1 MFWIYVICAVVIA
14 YFLGSLPTGYL
25 AGRARGIDIRKE
37 GSGNIGATNALR
49 VLGPALGILVLLI
62 DLAKGM
68 AACYAAIWI
77 PLLWGGSGSEL
88 GAHRELILMLVG
100 GLGAVLGHS
109 FTCWLGFKG
118 GKGVATTG
126 GVFLAVALKPALIC
140 LAIFVILVALTRY
153 VSLASITAAICLP
166 GLVYYFHRDIF
177 LTALTL
183 LVALLVIYRHRSNI
197 QRLLKG
203 TELKIGDHKKSK

>member
-1 MFWIYVICAVVIA
+1 MFWIYAICAVVIA

-25 AGRARGIDIRKE
+25 VGRARGIDIRKE

-62 DLAKGM
+62 DLAKGV
-68 AACYAAIWI
+68 AACYVAIWI
-77 PLLWGGSGSEL
+77 PRLLGGSGSEP
-88 GAHRELILMLVG
+88 GVDRMLILMLVG

-118 GKGVATTG
+118 GKGVATAT
-126 GVFLAVALKPALIC
+126 GVFLAVALKPTLVCAV
-140 LAIFVILVALTRY
+140 IFILLVALTRY
-153 VSLASITAAICLP
+153 VSLASITAATCLP

-183 LVALLVIYRHRSNI
+183 LAALLVIYRHRSNI

-203 TELKIGDHKKSK
+203 TELKIGGHKKSK

>member
-68 AACYAAIWI
+68 AACY
-77 PLLWGGSGSEL
+77 
-88 GAHRELILMLVG
+88 V
-100 GLGAVLGHS
+100 
-109 FTCWLGFKG
+109 
-118 GKGVATTG
+118 
-126 GVFLAVALKPALIC
+126 
-140 LAIFVILVALTRY
+140 
-153 VSLASITAAICLP
+153 
-166 GLVYYFHRDIF
+166 
-177 LTALTL
+177 
-183 LVALLVIYRHRSNI
+183 
-197 QRLLKG
+197 
-203 TELKIGDHKKSK
+203 

>member
-1 MFWIYVICAVVIA
+1 MFAIYIICAILAA
-14 YFLGSLPTGYL
+14 YLLGSLPTGYL
-25 AGRARGIDIRKE
+25 AGRARGINIRKE

-49 VLGPALGILVLLI
+49 VLGPSLGILVLVI

-77 PLLWGGSGSEL
+77 AHLLGAGPEL
-88 GAHRELILMLVG
+88 GPQRQMLLMLVG

-118 GKGVATTG
+118 GKGVATTA
-126 GVFLAVALKPALIC
+126 GVFLAVALKPALVC
-140 LAIFVILVALTRY
+140 LVIFIILVALSRY
-153 VSLASITAAICLP
+153 VSLASITAAVCLP
-166 GLVYYFHRDIF
+166 GLVYFFHRDIF

-183 LVALLVIYRHRSNI
+183 LVALLVIYRHRGNI
-197 QRLLKG
+197 GRLLNG
-203 TELKIGDHKKSK
+203 TELKIGDHNKSK

>member
-1 MFWIYVICAVVIA
+1 MFSVYVICAVVIA

-49 VLGPALGILVLLI
+49 VLGPTLGILVLLI
-62 DLAKGM
+62 DLAKGV
-68 AACYAAIWI
+68 AACYVAIWI
-77 PLLWGGSGSEL
+77 PRLWGGSGSEL
-88 GAHRELILMLVG
+88 GANRELILMLVG

-166 GLVYYFHRDIF
+166 VMVYYFHRDIF

-183 LVALLVIYRHRSNI
+183 LVALLVVYRHRANI

>member
-1 MFWIYVICAVVIA
+1 MFSVYVICAVVIA

-49 VLGPALGILVLLI
+49 VLGPTLGILVLLI
-62 DLAKGM
+62 DLAKGV
-68 AACYAAIWI
+68 AACYVAIWI
-77 PLLWGGSGSEL
+77 PRLWGGSGSEL
-88 GAHRELILMLVG
+88 GANRELILMLVG

-166 GLVYYFHRDIF
+166 VMVYYFHRDIF

-183 LVALLVIYRHRSNI
+183 LVALLVVYRHRANI

-203 TELKIGDHKKSK
+203 TELKIGGHKKSK

>member
-1 MFWIYVICAVVIA
+1 MFSVYVICAIVIA

-49 VLGPALGILVLLI
+49 VLGPTLGILVLLI
-62 DLAKGM
+62 DLAKGV
-68 AACYAAIWI
+68 AACYVAIWI
-77 PLLWGGSGSEL
+77 PRLWGGSGSEL
-88 GAHRELILMLVG
+88 GANRELILMLVG

-166 GLVYYFHRDIF
+166 VMVYYFHRDIF

-183 LVALLVIYRHRSNI
+183 LVALLVVYRHRANI

>member
-1 MFWIYVICAVVIA
+1 MFSVYVICAVVIA

-25 AGRARGIDIRKE
+25 VGRARGIDIRKE

-49 VLGPALGILVLLI
+49 VLGPTLGILVLLI
-62 DLAKGM
+62 DLAKGV
-68 AACYAAIWI
+68 AACYVAIWI
-77 PLLWGGSGSEL
+77 PRLWGGSGSEL
-88 GAHRELILMLVG
+88 GANRELILMLVG

-166 GLVYYFHRDIF
+166 VMVYYFHRDIF

-183 LVALLVIYRHRSNI
+183 LVALLVVYRHRANI

-203 TELKIGDHKKSK
+203 TELKIGGHKKSK

>member
-25 AGRARGIDIRKE
+25 VGRARGIDIRKE

-49 VLGPALGILVLLI
+49 VLGPTLGILVLLI
-62 DLAKGM
+62 DLLKGM

-77 PLLWGGSGSEL
+77 PRLWGGSGSEL

>member
-1 MFWIYVICAVVIA
+1 MFSVYVICAIVIA

-49 VLGPALGILVLLI
+49 VLGPTLGILVLLI
-62 DLAKGM
+62 DLAKGV
-68 AACYAAIWI
+68 AACYVAIWI
-77 PLLWGGSGSEL
+77 PRLWGGSGSEL
-88 GAHRELILMLVG
+88 GANRELILMLVG

-166 GLVYYFHRDIF
+166 VMVYYFHRDIF

-183 LVALLVIYRHRSNI
+183 LVALLVVYRHRANI

-203 TELKIGDHKKSK
+203 TELKIGGHKKSK